1 MVTELNDISKN
12 IYKLESKN
20 PTVGVLVYM
29 SPGNSSSSSLEFL
42 LLLDSLRFLLPEG
55 FAAPVF
61 GSASSLDCLAPCFA
75 GQLKN
80 DSVSVCRSYYRSD
93 KKFDLHFFVSSG
105 DPLEP
110 ASSSYGRMLQETDC
124 IGKIKKKAK
133 F

>member
-29 SPGNSSSSSLEFL
+29 SSGIFSSSSLEFL

-61 GSASSLDCLAPCFA
+61 GSASSLDCLAPFLLGNERTIVYQFVDLIIDQIRNLTYTLLSLQVILWNPRRHLTVEC
-75 GQLKN
+75 
-80 DSVSVCRSYYRSD
+80 C
-93 KKFDLHFFVSSG
+93 KKQIV
-105 DPLEP
+105 
-110 ASSSYGRMLQETDC
+110 
-124 IGKIKKKAK
+124 
-133 F
+133 

>member
-29 SPGNSSSSSLEFL
+29 SSGISSSSSLEFL
-42 LLLDSLRFLLPEG
+42 LLLDSLRFLLPEE

-80 DSVSVCRSYYRSD
+80 DSVSVCRSYYR
-93 KKFDLHFFVSSG
+93 
-105 DPLEP
+105 
-110 ASSSYGRMLQETDC
+110 
-124 IGKIKKKAK
+124 
-133 F
+133 